1 MAIGVAIPPSER
13 SPPFRMRATVC
24 LLASIGL
31 AATGRLAVAAPTL
44 VWSDEFNQAEG
55 AAPDPSRWGYDL
67 GGGGWGN
74 QELEVYTAARDNS
87 RIVADPGATDG
98 KALAIVADQAAG
110 GYTSARLK
118 TQGLF
123 ATAYGRVEAR
133 LKLPRGQGLWP
144 AFWMLG
150 NNLGTVGWPACGE
163 IDVMENLG
171 QDLTRIYGTLHGP
184 GYSGAQGL
192 QGTYALPGGPS
203 FGDSYHLFA
212 VDWSP
217 GLIEW
222 SVDGQVY
229 HTCTPATIPT
239 GTQWV
244 FNNAPFFL
252 IVNLAV
258 GGAWGGNPDATTVF
272 PQTLYVDYV
281 RVYALLTVSTLAGQP
296 GSGGNANGA
305 GPAARFDHPADV
317 AVDGAGNVYVADT
330 DNHTIRVVTPAGVAT
345 TLAGQGGISGHA
357 DGTGAAAQFNHPSGI
372 AVDGAGNVYVGDT
385 DNDTIRKITP
395 AGAVTTLA
403 GQPGTAGHADGNGT
417 AATFSGPA
425 GLAVENAGTLYVAD
439 SLNHT
444 VRRITAAGAVG
455 TIAGLAGFSGG
466 DDGVGGAARFSGPQG
481 LALDGAGNL
490 DVADTGN
497 STIRRIALTTGAVTT
512 VAGLA
517 GSTGSIDGSA
527 SQARFHY
534 PSSIAS
540 DVAGNLYVAD
550 TDNHIV
556 RSIAP
561 SGAVGTLAGMA
572 GVGGT
577 ADGAGGDARFNF
589 PTGIAV
595 DGTGNVYV
603 ADTNNDAI
611 RLGIFPA
618 APLITAQPQSQTVTP
633 GANVQFS
640 VTASGK
646 PAPSFQWY
654 FNGTAMSG
662 ATGASLSLTNV
673 QTANAGNYT
682 VAATNTSGSVTS
694 SAATLTV
701 SAAPSP
707 PPPSGGGGGGTMDGW
722 FTAALAILGAGRARR
737 LRPGFR
743 FFP

>member
-1 MAIGVAIPPSER
+1 MK
-13 SPPFRMRATVC
+13 SPICFLLGLALVATVPPAAA
-24 LLASIGL
+24 ASS
-31 AATGRLAVAAPTL
+31 P

-55 AAPDPSRWGYDL
+55 TAPDPSKWTYDL

-74 QELEVYTAARDNS
+74 QELEVYTNALENA
-87 RIVADPGATDG
+87 RIVADPDATNG
-98 KALAIVADQAAG
+98 RALAITAVHTAG

-123 ATAYGRVEAR
+123 TATYGRVEAR

-150 NNLGTVGWPACGE
+150 NNFGTVGWPACGE

-184 GYSGAQGL
+184 GYSGAHGL
-192 QGTYALPGGPS
+192 QGIYTLPGGPS
-203 FGDSYHLFA
+203 FGDGYHVFA

-272 PQTLYVDYV
+272 PQTLSVDYV
-281 RVYALLTVSTLAGQP
+281 RVYTLLTVSTRAGQP
-296 GSGGNANGA
+296 GAGGNINGT

-330 DNHTIRVVTPAGVAT
+330 DNHTIRVVTPAGVVT
-345 TLAGQGGISGHA
+345 TMAGQGGISGHA
-357 DGTGAAAQFNHPSGI
+357 DGTGAAAQFNHPSGV
-372 AVDGAGNVYVGDT
+372 AVDGAGNVYVADT
-385 DNDTIRKITP
+385 DNDTIRKVTP

-403 GQPGTAGHADGNGT
+403 GQAGTIGHADGNGT
-417 AATFSGPA
+417 AATFSGPS

-444 VRRITAAGAVG
+444 VRRITAAGAVS
-455 TIAGLAGFSGG
+455 TIAGLAGFSGTV
-466 DDGVGGAARFSGPQG
+466 DGVGSAARFYGPQG

-490 DVADTGN
+490 EVADTGN
-497 STIRRIALTTGAVTT
+497 STIRKIAIATGVVTT

-517 GSTGSIDGSA
+517 GNTGSIDGPA

-540 DVAGNLYVAD
+540 DAAGNLYVAD
-550 TDNHIV
+550 TDNHTI
-556 RSIAP
+556 REITPA
-561 SGAVGTLAGMA
+561 GAVGTIAGIA
-572 GVGGT
+572 GSSGT
-577 ADGAGGDARFNF
+577 ADGAGGDARFYF

-595 DGTGNVYV
+595 DNTGNVYV
-603 ADTNNDAI
+603 ADTNNHTI

-618 APLITAQPQSQTVTP
+618 GPLITTQPQSQTVTV
-633 GANVQFS
+633 GANVEFS

-646 PAPSFQWY
+646 PAPSYQWY
-654 FNGTAMSG
+654 FNGTTVNG

-682 VAATNTSGSVTS
+682 VTASNTSGTVTS

-707 PPPSGGGGGGTMDGW
+707 PPSSGGGGGGGTMEGW
-722 FTAALAILGAGRARR
+722 FAAAWAILGLGRACRFRR
-737 LRPGFR
+737 VMPGVR
-743 FFP
+743 FYP